1 MTWRA
6 FLAVF
11 SALFCLRGGKASD
24 LPVVHDGMTRRAFLS
39 ALGVSAGALATAPFN
54 LDLPLVLDEPVAGN
68 TFVTVDWLTKQA
80 LQILERNLTF
90 ARVINRH
97 YDDALAFEVRRYR

>member
-11 SALFCLRGGKASD
+11 SALFCLRGGKAAD

-39 ALGVSAGALATAPFN
+39 ALGVSAGALATAPFD
-54 LDLPLVLDEPVAGN
+54 LDLPLVLDEPIGRHG
-68 TFVTVDWLTKQA
+68 FLTVDWITKEA
-80 LQILERNLTF
+80 LKVLEQNLKTVRF
-90 ARVINRH
+90 INRH